1 MAIRVKAVERNVSFN
16 KDEEDYRFV
25 MLPEL
30 YNRITEDK
38 VLAEASAHSGISIA
52 LLKAS
57 CSAISDVL
65 LAWITEGHSV
75 AIPNIGSMRFSI
87 NSKSVN
93 NVEDVG
99 TDLIS
104 SKKIIFTP
112 SVDIKN
118 ELKRTS
124 INITCFDRN
133 GKQISNISGSNPD
146 DDDDN
151 DGGSGSD
158 SGNNSGGGNSNPGGD
173 FVG

>member
-1 MAIRVKAVERNVSFN
+1 MSIRVKAVERNVSFN

-38 VLAEASAHSGISIA
+38 VLAEASAHSGISVA

-112 SVDIKN
+112 SIDIKN

-124 INITCFDRN
+124 INITCYDRN

-146 DDDDN
+146 DDDDDN
-151 DGGSGSD
+151 GSGGND
-158 SGNNSGGGNSNPGGD
+158 SGNSGGNSNPGGD